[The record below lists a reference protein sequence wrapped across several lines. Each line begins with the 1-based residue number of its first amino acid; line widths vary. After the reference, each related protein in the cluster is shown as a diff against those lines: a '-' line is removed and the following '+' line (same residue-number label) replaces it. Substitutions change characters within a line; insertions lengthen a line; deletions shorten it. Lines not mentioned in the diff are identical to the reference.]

1 MTRPPPPLWFLVPGA
16 LDTPTGGY
24 EYDRRVIAGLHDLG
38 WQVEVGRLDASFPDP
53 STDALTAAA
62 RTLAALPDGAAVVVD
77 GLAFGAL
84 PAAAA
89 AHGGR
94 LRLIALIHHPLAA
107 ESGLAPARVAALR
120 QSETRA
126 LAAARGVVVTS
137 VATADLLGDYQVP
150 RTRIRVVEPGTDP
163 APAARG
169 STGGLLQLLCVAALT
184 ERKGHDLLLQALAP
198 LRGRDWHLTCVGS
211 PARDPVYAA
220 RLTALC
226 GALDLAGRV
235 AFAGVL
241 DDAALV
247 RCYDGA
253 DLFVLA
259 TRFEGYGM
267 ACAEALA
274 HGLPILATR
283 AAAVPTTVPPTAG
296 LLVAPDDPAALTAA
310 LARLLDEPKLRHR
323 LAAGSRA
330 AGLGLPTWQT
340 AAAAFARSIEELCD
354 V

>member
-1 MTRPPPPLWFLVPGA
+1 MWFLIPGA

-24 EYDRRVIAGLHDLG
+24 RYDRRVIAGLRDLG

-94 LRLIALIHHPLAA
+94 LRLLALIHHPLAA
-107 ESGLAPARVAALR
+107 ESGLAPERVAVLR

-126 LAAARGVVVTS
+126 LAAARGVIVTS
-137 VATADLLGDYQVP
+137 AATADLLGDYQVP

-169 STGGLLQLLCVAALT
+169 STGGPLHLLCVAALT

-198 LRGRDWHLTCVGS
+198 LRGRDWRLTCVGS

-220 RLTALC
+220 RLTAVC

-235 AFAGVL
+235 TFAGVL
-241 DDAALV
+241 DEAALA
-247 RCYDGA
+247 RCYDDA

-283 AAAVPTTVPPTAG
+283 AGAVPATVPPTAG
-296 LLVAPDDPAALTAA
+296 LLVAPNDPAALSAA
-310 LARLLDEPKLRHR
+310 LVRLLDEPELRQR

-340 AAAAFARSIEELCD
+340 AAAGFARSIEDLCD

>member
-1 MTRPPPPLWFLVPGA
+1 MTRTPPLWFLVPGA
-16 LDTPTGGY
+16 LETPTGGY
-24 EYDRRVIAGLHDLG
+24 RYDRRIIAGLRELG

-62 RTLAALPDGAAVVVD
+62 RTLAALPDGALVVID

-84 PAAAA
+84 PDAAA

-107 ESGLAPARVAALR
+107 ESGLTPERVATLR

-126 LAAARGVVVTS
+126 LGAARGVVVTS
-137 VATADLLGDYQVP
+137 AATADLLGDYQVP

-163 APAARG
+163 VPAARG
-169 STGGLLQLLCVAALT
+169 SVGGPLQLLCVAALT

-198 LRGRDWHLTCVGS
+198 LRGRDWRLTCVGS
-211 PARDPVYAA
+211 PARDPAYAV
-220 RLTALC
+220 RLTALRN
-226 GALDLAGRV
+226 ALDLARRITFV
-235 AFAGVL
+235 GVL
-241 DDAALV
+241 DDAGLA
-247 RCYDGA
+247 RCYDDA
-253 DLFVLA
+253 HLFVLA

-274 HGLPILATR
+274 HGLPILTTR
-283 AAAVPTTVPPTAG
+283 VGAVPATVPPTAG
-296 LLVAPDDPAALTAA
+296 LLVAPEDPAALTAA
-310 LARLLDEPKLRHR
+310 LARLMDEPDLRHR

-330 AGLGLPTWQT
+330 AGLGLPTWQM
-340 AAAAFARSIEELCD
+340 AAAAFARSIEEFCD
-354 V
+354 A

>member
-1 MTRPPPPLWFLVPGA
+1 MTRRPPLWFLVPGA
-16 LDTPTGGY
+16 MDTPTGGY
-24 EYDRRVIAGLHDLG
+24 RYDRRIIAGLHDLG
-38 WQVEVGRLDASFPDP
+38 WLVEVGRLDASFPDP
-53 STDALTAAA
+53 STSALTAAA
-62 RTLAALPDGAAVVVD
+62 RTLAALPDASAVVVD

-107 ESGLAPARVAALR
+107 ESGLAPERVAALH

-137 VATADLLGDYQVP
+137 AATADLLGDYQVP
-150 RTRIRVVEPGTDP
+150 RSRIRVVEPGTDP

-169 STGGLLQLLCVAALT
+169 SAGGPLQLLCVAALT
-184 ERKGHDLLLQALAP
+184 QRKGHDLLLQALAP
-198 LRGRDWHLTCVGS
+198 LRGRDWRLTCVGS
-211 PARDPVYAA
+211 PARDPAYAA

-226 GALDLAGRV
+226 DTLDLAGRV
-235 AFAGVL
+235 AFVGVL
-241 DDAALV
+241 DEAALA

-283 AAAVPTTVPPTAG
+283 AGAVPATVPSTAG

-310 LARLLDEPKLRHR
+310 LARLLEEPKLRHR

>member
-1 MTRPPPPLWFLVPGA
+1 MTRRPPLWFLVPGA

-24 EYDRRVIAGLHDLG
+24 EYDRRVIAGLRDLG

-62 RTLAALPDGAAVVVD
+62 RTLAALPDGAPVVVD

-89 AHGGR
+89 AHRRR
-94 LRLIALIHHPLAA
+94 LRLIALVHHPLAA
-107 ESGLAPARVAALR
+107 ESGLAAARVAALR
-120 QSETRA
+120 QSETCA

-137 VATADLLGDYQVP
+137 TATADLLGDYQVP

-163 APAARG
+163 ARAARG
-169 STGGLLQLLCVAALT
+169 SAGGPLQLLCVAALT
-184 ERKGHDLLLQALAP
+184 ERKGHDLLLQALSP

-211 PARDPVYAA
+211 PARDPAYAA

-226 GALDLAGRV
+226 DALDLAGRV
-235 AFAGVL
+235 TFAGVL

-283 AAAVPTTVPPTAG
+283 AGAVPATVPPAAG
-296 LLVAPDDPAALTAA
+296 ILVAPEDPAALTAA
-310 LARLLDEPKLRHR
+310 LARFLDEPKLRHR